1 MNPTIYSF
9 WRAGLNAGKGCCQ
22 GRRIYIALGNPE
34 RANFIYF
41 SFLKI
46 RVAVDCGSSQHLMK
60 ERATNIC
67 CKLREAGSKIQ
78 PTPVWGFIDLLGF
91 DTEQTNKV
99 TEILLDT
106 AALQNHGI
114 QTIKILRAIYS
125 LKWDRLKMSHYA
137 CKMFFPCH
145 HKPQIAQ

>member
-1 MNPTIYSF
+1 MLSGEKDLYSTGESRESKLHLF
-9 WRAGLNAGKGCCQ
+9 QLF
-22 GRRIYIALGNPE
+22 E
-34 RANFIYF
+34 D
-41 SFLKI
+41 

-67 CKLREAGSKIQ
+67 CKLREAGRKIQ
-78 PTPVWGFIDLLGF
+78 PTPVLGFIDLLGF

-114 QTIKILRAIYS
+114 QTIKILCAIYS
-125 LKWDRLKMSHYA
+125 LKWDRLKMSIMPVK
-137 CKMFFPCH
+137 CSFPVIINPKLHNDIRLITDVSINHIICN
-145 HKPQIAQ
+145 

>member
-1 MNPTIYSF
+1 MLSGEKDLYS
-9 WRAGLNAGKGCCQ
+9 AGESRESKLHLFQ
-22 GRRIYIALGNPE
+22 L
-34 RANFIYF
+34 
-41 SFLKI
+41 LKI

-67 CKLREAGSKIQ
+67 CKLREAGSEIQ

-106 AALQNHGI
+106 AALQTMEYKLCTLTCYLFTEMGPTKNVP
-114 QTIKILRAIYS
+114 LC
-125 LKWDRLKMSHYA
+125 L
-137 CKMFFPCH
+137 
-145 HKPQIAQ
+145 